1 MHVHNC
7 FADRHQATCHWYSSS
22 AVMTFLVKFA
32 AGPKKCPK
40 KKNHMILDRRTLSHS
55 VATRPQSLLVLRPS
69 FCLFESFIKDH
80 ILTVKPP
87 HVYIRFAS
95 LATSMQNSGHRNLAL
110 TRAWHIQSGT

>member
-1 MHVHNC
+1 MLGV
-7 FADRHQATCHWYSSS
+7 
-22 AVMTFLVKFA
+22 VKMSE
-32 AGPKKCPK
+32 
-40 KKNHMILDRRTLSHS
+40 KNQITLDRRNLSHN
-55 VATRPQSLLVLRPS
+55 VATRPQFLRVLRPN

-110 TRAWHIQSGT
+110 TRACHIQSGT